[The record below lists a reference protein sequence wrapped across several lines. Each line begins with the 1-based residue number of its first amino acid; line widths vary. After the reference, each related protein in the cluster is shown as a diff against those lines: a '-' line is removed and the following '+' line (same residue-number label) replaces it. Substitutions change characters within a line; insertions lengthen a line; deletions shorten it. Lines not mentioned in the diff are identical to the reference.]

1 MKIEILGV
9 HSYFV
14 VKMKTLVLY
23 HSQQHG
29 NTEKMA
35 KAVAVG
41 IGEGATL
48 WNVNEERFDVS
59 KLPEYDAYA
68 VGTPDYFSYMAGTLK
83 TFMDDVY
90 LAERAGAKGISGKP
104 VGLFLSHGGGGKAK
118 EPFENLFKRLGDVV
132 GEMIESNGTPS
143 EAVLSAC
150 RELGKKL
157 SQV

>member
-1 MKIEILGV
+1 MKA
-9 HSYFV
+9 
-14 VKMKTLVLY
+14 LVLY

-29 NTEKMA
+29 NTGKMA
-35 KAVAVG
+35 KAIAEG

-90 LAERAGAKGISGKP
+90 LAERGGAKGISGKP
-104 VGLFLSHGGGGKAK
+104 VALFFSHGGGGRAR
-118 EPFENLFKRLGDVV
+118 EPFEALFKRLGDVI
-132 GEMIESNGTPS
+132 GETVESSGAPS
-143 EAVLSAC
+143 EKVLAQC
-150 RELGKKL
+150 KELGKKL
-157 SQV
+157 VSA